1 VSHHRVARALIY
13 THRWLG
19 IALSILF
26 VVWFA
31 SGVVM
36 MYARMPELDPAE
48 RLARLAPIN
57 FADVRIAPGDVAPEA
72 TRFTLTTF
80 EGRPVYRVTAGRTQ
94 QTTFADTG
102 EVLEPVGAERA
113 LQLARAFVGGDPAKV
128 GYDARLEDA
137 DQWTFGVRGQMPM
150 HRLAVDDVE
159 GTRLYVAERSGEVVM
174 KTTSRGRTW
183 GYLGAV
189 FHWLYFTSL
198 RRDGA
203 LWNSVVVWTSVA
215 GTVMALAGFAWGL
228 WRFSPLQRYRLK
240 RQPSRTPYAGLVKW
254 HHYAGLIFGI
264 TTITWVFSGL
274 LSMDPWD
281 WHPSTAPTAAQRDAV
296 SRGPL
301 RPADI
306 SLAGLQRAL
315 AAFGFATPKE
325 IDLIRFRGHNYLR
338 ASAGLVAIDAVAEG
352 PDEMFHADA
361 MMGAARDAMPG
372 VPIEGVYWMTEYDPY
387 YYSRSGEL
395 NLPVLRVRFDDA
407 QKTWLYLD
415 PKRGAIARKEERL
428 TRLNRWLY
436 HGLHS
441 FDFPFFYYR
450 RPLWDAVLIVL
461 SLGGVALSVTTMWAA
476 YRRVRRGIRTYG
488 AGLRP

>member
-1 VSHHRVARALIY
+1 VSHHRVARSLVY

-19 IALSILF
+19 ISLSILF

-31 SGVVM
+31 SGIVM

-57 FADVRIAPGDVAPEA
+57 FASVRVAPGDVVAEA
-72 TRFTLTTF
+72 SRFTLTTF
-80 EGRPVYRVTAGRTQ
+80 EGRPVYRIAAGRTQ
-94 QTTFADTG
+94 YVVFADTG
-102 EVLEPVGAERA
+102 EALAPVTPERA
-113 LQLARAFVGGDPAKV
+113 LRLGRAFVGGDPAKV
-128 GYDARLEDA
+128 RYDARLEDA
-137 DQWTFGVRGQMPM
+137 DQWTFSVRGQMPM
-150 HRLAVDDVE
+150 HRLAVDDAE

-174 KTTSRGRTW
+174 KTTSSGRTW

-203 LWNSVVVWTSVA
+203 LWNNVIVWTSIA

-228 WRFSPLQRYRLK
+228 WRFSPFQRYRLR
-240 RQPSRTPYAGLVKW
+240 RQLSRTPYAGLVKW
-254 HHYAGLIFGI
+254 HHYAGLIFGA

-301 RPADI
+301 RPADVP
-306 SLAGLQRAL
+306 LPALQRAL
-315 AAFGFATPKE
+315 AAFGFDTPKE
-325 IDLIRFRGHNYLR
+325 IDLIRFRGHHYLR
-338 ASAGLVAIDAVAEG
+338 ASAGLVAVDAMAQG
-352 PDEMFHADA
+352 PDESFHADA
-361 MMGAARDAMPG
+361 MIGAARDAMPG
-372 VPIEGVYWMTEYDPY
+372 VPIQGVYWMGEYDAY
-387 YYSRSGEL
+387 YYSRDGAL
-395 NLPVLRVRFDDA
+395 NLPVLRVRFDDP

-415 PKRGAIARKEERL
+415 PKRGAIVRKEERL

-441 FDFPFFYYR
+441 FDFPFMYYR
-450 RPLWDAVLIVL
+450 RPLWDVVVIVL
-461 SLGGVALSVTTMWAA
+461 SLGGIVLSVTTMWAA
-476 YRRVRRGIRTYG
+476 YRRLRRG
-488 AGLRP
+488 LRRLGG